1 MKTDE
6 LIDALATNAGPAPRA
21 VVARRLAPA
30 IAFGVLASTALAL
43 LILGPANDAALS
55 AAAVW
60 TKLMYSA
67 ALGAAAACLTGRL
80 SRPAAGST
88 GAALAVAGV
97 VIVFALAGLFSL
109 LATDPGER
117 VNYAFGASWATC
129 PWAVLGLSLP
139 ALAATLWAVRGLA
152 PTRARVTG
160 LAAGLL
166 AGASGAAG
174 YALACVEPST
184 LFIAIWYTLGIAL
197 CGALGAALGPR
208 VLRW

>member
-6 LIDALATNAGPAPRA
+6 LIAALATNAGPAPRA

-30 IAFGVLASTALAL
+30 MAFGVLASAALAPLLLGPVNDLALPGTALM
-43 LILGPANDAALS
+43 I
-55 AAAVW
+55 
-60 TKLMYSA
+60 KLMYAA
-67 ALGAAAACLTGRL
+67 ALGIAAAWLTGQL
-80 SRPAAGST
+80 SRPAAPSI
-88 GAALAVAGV
+88 GAARAVAGV
-97 VIVFALAGLFSL
+97 VITMVSAGLLSL
-109 LATDPGER
+109 LATEPGER
-117 VNYAFGASWATC
+117 VNHALGHSWAVC
-129 PWAVLGLSLP
+129 PWAVFGLSLP

-152 PTRARVTG
+152 PTRPRATG

-166 AGASGAAG
+166 AGAAGAAG

-184 LFIAIWYTLGIAL
+184 LFIAIWYTLGIGL

>member
-6 LIDALATNAGPAPRA
+6 LIAALATNAGPAPRA

-30 IAFGVLASTALAL
+30 TAFGVLASVALSL
-43 LILGPANDAALS
+43 LILGPVDDLALPGAAL
-55 AAAVW
+55 W
-60 TKLMYSA
+60 IKLIYASV
-67 ALGAAAACLTGRL
+67 LGAAAAWLTGRL
-80 SRPAAGST
+80 SRPAARSI
-88 GAALAVAGV
+88 GAALALAGV
-97 VIVFALAGLFSL
+97 VIAVASAGLFSL
-109 LATDPGER
+109 LATEPGER
-117 VNYAFGASWATC
+117 VNYTLGQSWAVC
-129 PWAVLGLSLP
+129 PWAVFGLSLP

-152 PTRARVTG
+152 PTRPRATG

-166 AGASGAAG
+166 AGAAGAAG